1 MSQRI
6 YQFFF
11 LLSFCVVL
19 FALAGDRSFA
29 EESETVRE
37 YDRQISDAKRDRKD
51 LEKRSEEL
59 QQEMEELEEDREQ
72 TLVYIEK
79 LDRKSA
85 SLETDL
91 ADLKKQIQM
100 AARELDGAEADL
112 QDAEETEERQY
123 STMKRRIKYMYE
135 NGAGDYLEILFSSTD
150 IGDLLNRTEYI
161 EKISAYD
168 REIFERCQE
177 TKRQITQKKGE
188 IESRLAGLSEMQAEE
203 KAEKAALETL
213 AARKKEELE
222 QYEKQLDASQ
232 EKALEYARQAAE
244 AEAEVEKLLQKK
256 QAEIDRQNAV
266 GNGDSGGGDGSLR
279 WPLNISGRISS
290 GFGRRE
296 SPTAGASTY
305 HRGLDIA
312 APSGTP
318 IVAAAG
324 GKVVT
329 AAYSSSAGNYVMI
342 SHGNSLYT
350 VYMHCSRLVVKE
362 GDAVNAG
369 QVIAYVGSTGISTG
383 PHLHFGVSKNGS
395 YVDPKIYVSQK

>member
-1 MSQRI
+1 MSQRK
-6 YQFFF
+6 YQLYFF
-11 LLSFCVVL
+11 LSFFVVL
-19 FALAGDRSFA
+19 LVLAGDRSFA
-29 EESETVRE
+29 EESDAVRK
-37 YDRQISDAKRDRKD
+37 YDRQISDAEREQKD
-51 LEKRSEEL
+51 LEKRSREL
-59 QQEMEELEEDREQ
+59 QKEMDELEEDKEQ

-79 LDRKSA
+79 LDGKSA
-85 SLETDL
+85 VLEADL
-91 ADLKKQIQM
+91 ADLKKRIRT
-100 AARELDGAEADL
+100 ASGELDGAEAEL
-112 QDAEETEERQY
+112 REAEDTEERQY
-123 STMKRRIKYMYE
+123 STMKKRIKYMYE
-135 NGAGDYLEILFSSTD
+135 NGAEDYLEILFSSTD

-161 EKISAYD
+161 GKISAYD
-168 REIFERCQE
+168 RNIFEKYKE
-177 TKRQITQKKGE
+177 TKQKISKKKNE
-188 IESRLAGLSEMQAEE
+188 IEGRLEELRVMQAEE
-203 KAEKAALETL
+203 TAEKAALETL
-213 AARKKEELE
+213 TAKKKKELE
-222 QYEKQLDASQ
+222 QYEKRMDTSQ

-256 QAEIDRQNAV
+256 QAEIDRQNAA
-266 GNGDSGGGDGSLR
+266 GSGDSGGGDGSLR

-290 GFGRRE
+290 GFGKRE

-362 GDAVNAG
+362 GDAVGAG
-369 QVIAYVGSTGISTG
+369 QVIAFVGSTGISTG

>member
-1 MSQRI
+1 MSQRK
-6 YQFFF
+6 YQLYFF
-11 LLSFCVVL
+11 LSFFVVL
-19 FALAGDRSFA
+19 LVLAGDRSFA
-29 EESETVRE
+29 EESDAVRK
-37 YDRQISDAKRDRKD
+37 YDRQISDAEREQKD
-51 LEKRSEEL
+51 LEKRSREL
-59 QQEMEELEEDREQ
+59 QKEMDELEEDKEQ

-79 LDRKSA
+79 LDGKSA
-85 SLETDL
+85 VLEADL
-91 ADLKKQIQM
+91 ADLKKRIRT
-100 AARELDGAEADL
+100 ASGELDGAEAEL
-112 QDAEETEERQY
+112 REAEDTEERQY
-123 STMKRRIKYMYE
+123 STMKKRIKYMYE
-135 NGAGDYLEILFSSTD
+135 NGAEDYLEILFSSTD

-161 EKISAYD
+161 GKISAYD
-168 REIFERCQE
+168 RNIFEKYKE
-177 TKRQITQKKGE
+177 TKQKISKKKTE
-188 IESRLAGLSEMQAEE
+188 IEGRLEELRVMQAEE
-203 KAEKAALETL
+203 TAEKAALETL
-213 AARKKEELE
+213 TAKKKKELE
-222 QYEKQLDASQ
+222 QYEKRLDTSQ

-256 QAEIDRQNAV
+256 QAEIDRQNAA
-266 GNGDSGGGDGSLR
+266 GSGDSGGGDGSLR

-290 GFGRRE
+290 GFGKRE

-362 GDAVNAG
+362 GDAVGAG

>member
-150 IGDLLNRTEYI
+150 IGDLLNRTE
-161 EKISAYD
+161 
-168 REIFERCQE
+168 
-177 TKRQITQKKGE
+177 
-188 IESRLAGLSEMQAEE
+188 
-203 KAEKAALETL
+203 
-213 AARKKEELE
+213 
-222 QYEKQLDASQ
+222 
-232 EKALEYARQAAE
+232 
-244 AEAEVEKLLQKK
+244 
-256 QAEIDRQNAV
+256 
-266 GNGDSGGGDGSLR
+266 
-279 WPLNISGRISS
+279 
-290 GFGRRE
+290 
-296 SPTAGASTY
+296 
-305 HRGLDIA
+305 
-312 APSGTP
+312 
-318 IVAAAG
+318 
-324 GKVVT
+324 
-329 AAYSSSAGNYVMI
+329 
-342 SHGNSLYT
+342 
-350 VYMHCSRLVVKE
+350 
-362 GDAVNAG
+362 
-369 QVIAYVGSTGISTG
+369 
-383 PHLHFGVSKNGS
+383 
-395 YVDPKIYVSQK
+395 

>member
-1 MSQRI
+1 MSQRK
-6 YQFFF
+6 YQLYFF
-11 LLSFCVVL
+11 LSFFVVL
-19 FALAGDRSFA
+19 LVLAGDRSFA
-29 EESETVRE
+29 EESDAVRK
-37 YDRQISDAKRDRKD
+37 YDRQISDAEREQKD
-51 LEKRSEEL
+51 LEKRSREL
-59 QQEMEELEEDREQ
+59 QKEMDELEEDKEQ

-79 LDRKSA
+79 LDGKSA
-85 SLETDL
+85 VLEADL
-91 ADLKKQIQM
+91 ADLKKRIRT
-100 AARELDGAEADL
+100 ASGELDGAEAEL
-112 QDAEETEERQY
+112 REAEDTEERQY
-123 STMKRRIKYMYE
+123 STMKKRIKYMYE
-135 NGAGDYLEILFSSTD
+135 NGAEDYLEILFSSTD

-161 EKISAYD
+161 GKISAYD
-168 REIFERCQE
+168 RNIFEKYKE
-177 TKRQITQKKGE
+177 TKQKISKKKNE
-188 IESRLAGLSEMQAEE
+188 IEGRLEELRVMQAEE
-203 KAEKAALETL
+203 TAEKAALETL
-213 AARKKEELE
+213 TAKKKKELE
-222 QYEKQLDASQ
+222 QYEKRLDTSQ

-256 QAEIDRQNAV
+256 QAEIDRQNAA
-266 GNGDSGGGDGSLR
+266 GSGDSGGGDGSLR

-290 GFGRRE
+290 GFGKRE

-362 GDAVNAG
+362 GDAVGAG
-369 QVIAYVGSTGISTG
+369 QVIAFVGSTGISTG